1 MSGDVIAATR
11 AAVDAILARSSLSSK
26 GTRETSI
33 HSSPLVDVAASSPP
47 AILTAPV
54 NCSSPDDRPEPSNN
68 ASTTVEQ
75 PKTVLK
81 CSICD
86 QTPSHIRSRCPII
99 KAGIRSMRQRIVELQ
114 RDTPQ
119 GNGEEREKVI
129 EELQR
134 IIDKRTK
141 RNKTPA
147 AEYKSANVKSTANQP
162 IISPPLAADST
173 PVPQLSKTSKAV
185 KPIEA
190 PSQETTNMPLRN
202 LAESL
207 AFGDV
212 SSYAE
217 QVLEALVRGPNVSL
231 ADVPSSDSSEDGDDD
246 EVLEEEP
253 PEKLSLS
260 EGRIRYPSSS
270 DSDEEEEDEEASS
283 FVPSIIPMPI
293 KSVSELSKEDE
304 SSRSEDF
311 QDDGDITSFHEINGL
326 GSFLEVDKSGDLAV
340 DDAYAADFAHLSGLE
355 LPEHRHKVANDG
367 HILGALDDC
376 QVLDESE
383 PKPMSD
389 VVDPPVA
396 IASSQSDPIEAP
408 DSPQSPIEE
417 DIHFLQSTPKAE
429 VAVRTR
435 SQRNTLIQKT
445 TDATP
450 RNVYQTGANGVNDNS
465 KSTKKTGGLTRITD
479 LPIPTN
485 PAVRVIRPAG
495 VQTRGQA
502 SRAEEGEE
510 KADQEATDV
519 SHARQP
525 NGKLSASKTP
535 SKTPKTPAKVVKAPA
550 KTPAKAPVPSNG
562 KNTKSKSVTVVQNV
576 PEAMESAS
584 SEQSLASWAV
594 LQGISQ
600 AENETPGMVDELH
613 SSPVMP
619 EFPRSARE
627 PVSTAVA
634 NGVSRG
640 PDPLDSLFLRS
651 ESQQSFPYSQY
662 PNLVQEPPGSEDEE
676 DEVEATVVKP
686 QTANRNSS
694 RFRSLTEIASQP
706 TLFTPTLRLAQTIN
720 AKEDLTNLY
729 GRTRKASEEESEDS
743 DTESDSSETG
753 TKAQPSH
760 IPMSRRAGTFNSKR
774 G

>member
-1 MSGDVIAATR
+1 MAATR

-26 GTRETSI
+26 KTRETSI
-33 HSSPLVDVAASSPP
+33 HSSPLVDVTASSSP
-47 AILTAPV
+47 AILIAPV
-54 NCSSPDDRPEPSNN
+54 NSSTSPDDRPEPSNN
-68 ASTTVEQ
+68 VSTTVEQ
-75 PKTVLK
+75 PKTVPK

-119 GNGEEREKVI
+119 GDDEEREKVI

-147 AEYKSANVKSTANQP
+147 AQYKSANVKSTADQP

-173 PVPQLSKTSKAV
+173 PIPQLSKTSKAV
-185 KPIEA
+185 KPVEA

-207 AFGDV
+207 PFSDV
-212 SSYAE
+212 SSYTE
-217 QVLEALVRGPNVSL
+217 QDLEALIRGPNVSL
-231 ADVPSSDSSEDGDDD
+231 ADVPSSDSSEEDDDD

-270 DSDEEEEDEEASS
+270 DGDEEEEDEEASS
-283 FVPSIIPMPI
+283 FVPSIIPLPI
-293 KSVSELSKEDE
+293 KFVSELSNEDE
-304 SSRSEDF
+304 SSCSEDF

-326 GSFLEVDKSGDLAV
+326 GEVDKSGDLAV
-340 DDAYAADFAHLSGLE
+340 DDAYAADFDHLSGLE
-355 LPEHRHKVANDG
+355 LPENRHKVANDG

-383 PKPMSD
+383 PKTMSD
-389 VVDPPVA
+389 VVEPPVA

-408 DSPQSPIEE
+408 EKADSPQSPIEE
-417 DIHFLQSTPKAE
+417 DIHPLQPTPKAE

-435 SQRNTLIQKT
+435 IQRNTLVQKT

-450 RNVYQTGANGVNDNS
+450 RNVNQTGANGVNGNS

-502 SRAEEGEE
+502 GRAEKGEE
-510 KADQEATDV
+510 KADEEATDV

-525 NGKLSASKTP
+525 NGKLSTSKTP

-576 PEAMESAS
+576 LEAMESAP

-594 LQGISQ
+594 LQGNSQ
-600 AENETPGMVDELH
+600 AEDETPGMVDELH
-613 SSPVMP
+613 SSPDM
-619 EFPRSARE
+619 PRSARE
-627 PVSTAVA
+627 PASTAVV

-640 PDPLDSLFLRS
+640 PDPLDPLFL
-651 ESQQSFPYSQY
+651 QSSPYSQY
-662 PNLVQEPPGSEDEE
+662 PNPVQELPGSEDEE

-686 QTANRNSS
+686 HRNSL

-706 TLFTPTLRLAQTIN
+706 TLFTPTLHFAQTIN

-729 GRTRKASEEESEDS
+729 GRARKASEEESEDS
-743 DTESDSSETG
+743 DTESDSSETR

-760 IPMSRRAGTFNSKR
+760 IPMSRRAGTFNWKR